1 MSHADIAH
9 IGALPYAVANLG
21 LKTNH
26 IHCSL
31 PVQHLGHLALYELL
45 ASRQDVSEFDA
56 FTFDDIDAAFECIQ
70 GVRFGQQLNFSPPS
84 AIKAEKRLSA
94 AGGSSQDAA
103 MADEQAPPEDTS
115 TAMQVT
121 AHAAGHSLG
130 GAVWHITIMNQDFVY
145 AVSFNLKGDS
155 HLHGCSIHSVR
166 KPPVQP
172 PTI

>member
-9 IGALPYAVANLG
+9 IGALPYAVAKLG
-21 LKTNH
+21 LKTDY

-31 PVQHLGHLALYELL
+31 PVQHMGHLALYELL

-84 AIKAEKRLSA
+84 AASAASVKRLSGA
-94 AGGSSQDAA
+94 SSQDTKPDPQPAT
-103 MADEQAPPEDTS
+103 EDAS

-130 GAVWHITIMNQDFVY
+130 GAVWHITLMNQDFVY
-145 AVSFNLKGDS
+145 AVSFNLRGDS
-155 HLHGCSIHSVR
+155 HLHGCSIHSVCSL
-166 KPPVQP
+166 
-172 PTI
+172 PTVNSC

>member
-1 MSHADIAH
+1 M
-9 IGALPYAVANLG
+9 
-21 LKTNH
+21 
-26 IHCSL
+26 
-31 PVQHLGHLALYELL
+31 QHLGHLALYELL

-56 FTFDDIDAAFECIQ
+56 FTFDDIDAAFESIQ

-84 AIKAEKRLSA
+84 DKKPDLRLPA

-103 MADEQAPPEDTS
+103 MADDQAPPEDTS

-166 KPPVQP
+166 ALPIPSSWRQP
-172 PTI
+172 GLPSCKTI